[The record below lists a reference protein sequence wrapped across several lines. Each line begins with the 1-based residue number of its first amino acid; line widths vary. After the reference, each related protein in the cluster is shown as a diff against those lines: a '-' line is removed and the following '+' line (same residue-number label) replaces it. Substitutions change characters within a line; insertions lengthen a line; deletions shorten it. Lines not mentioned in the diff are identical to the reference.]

1 MINRKPLIKTFGGQA
16 INKKLDFIL
25 SKYHIFISNHKL
37 CPINS
42 LTTTAILLMKK

>member
-1 MINRKPLIKTFGGQA
+1 MINTKSFIKTFGGQA
-16 INKKLDFIL
+16 INKKLDIIL

-37 CPINS
+37 CPIIS